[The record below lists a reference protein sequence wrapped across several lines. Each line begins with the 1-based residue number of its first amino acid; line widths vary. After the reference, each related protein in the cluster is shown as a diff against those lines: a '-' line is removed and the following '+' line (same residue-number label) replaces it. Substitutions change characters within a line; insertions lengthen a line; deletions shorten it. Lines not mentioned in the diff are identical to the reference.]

1 MLPNF
6 IFIGPG
12 RAGTTWLYK
21 NLKANSSIE
30 LARNIKEVNF
40 FNWNY
45 HKGLLWYS
53 SFWTKDS
60 AVRGEISNL
69 YIYDLEVAHRI
80 ITDLKDIKII
90 TVLRHPLDRCISSY
104 LFKRRSGEIDG
115 NISFTTAMSEGLY
128 KESLYSKLLE
138 PYFRNEIKMYIGW
151 YEDLSNRPD
160 HLMKEISDFIGVNYK
175 PESISRKK
183 INSTVIPRNI
193 FVTYWVKRIAAYFRE
208 NEWFMVLDRLKTN
221 KLLRRLLFKEAE
233 KKELVLL
240 TQTER
245 EDLISRYFLKDIKEL
260 EDRLNISLDQWKI

>member
-21 NLKANSSIE
+21 NLKANPSIE

-45 HKGLLWYS
+45 HKGLGWYS
-53 SFWTKDS
+53 SFWTQDS

-80 ITDLKDIKII
+80 ITDLKEIKII

-104 LFKRRSGEIDG
+104 LFKRRSGEVAS
-115 NISFTTAMSEGLY
+115 NISFQMAMSEGLY

-138 PYFRNEIKMYIGW
+138 PYLTNETKMYIGW
-151 YEDLSNRPD
+151 YDDLSNRPD
-160 HLMKEISDFIGVNYK
+160 HLMKEISDFIGVNYN
-175 PESISRKK
+175 PESISRRK
-183 INSTVIPRNI
+183 INSTVIPRSL
-193 FVTYWVKRIAAYFRE
+193 FLTYWVKRIAAYFRAK
-208 NEWFMVLDRLKTN
+208 EWFLVLDRLKTN
-221 KLLRRLLFKEAE
+221 KFLRRLLFKEVE
-233 KKELVLL
+233 KKDLVLL
-240 TQTER
+240 TQSER
-245 EDLISRYFLKDIKEL
+245 EDLISRYFLQDIKDL
-260 EDRLNISLDQWKI
+260 EVKLNINLDQWKV